1 MLISGCPTQKS
12 DRIFSNKF
20 VLFLQLMVLILLN
33 NVNLIKEDIG
43 YNFQFGFQD
52 PGSFVM
58 ESLINLHHDI
68 MFFLIIIVF
77 KIVCLFIVILDC
89 NVKFLTF
96 HNTELNNFI
105 KEKDRKLII

>member
-1 MLISGCPTQKS
+1 MLIHGRSTQGF

-20 VLFLQLMVLILLN
+20 VLFLHLMVLVLLN
-33 NVNLIKEDIG
+33 SINLIKEDIG

-77 KIVCLFIVILDC
+77 KIVCLFIVILEF
-89 NVKFLTF
+89 NVKLLTF
-96 HNTELNNFI
+96 YNSELNHFT
-105 KEKDRKLII
+105 KEKDKKFTL